1 MRPLA
6 LRLQAFG
13 SYAGEFAIDF
23 ARLGRHGV
31 FSITGPTGAG
41 KSTIFDAIVYAL
53 YDDLPGF
60 RVNSHIRSQFAD
72 STVTTEVTFE
82 FEADGRHWVLT
93 RSPAQSRPSTRRS
106 GGSVDDPSTVKL
118 EESGVS
124 GSILTR
130 KRDVGQ
136 RIGTLVGLDKAQ
148 FEQVVLLPQGKFEEV
163 LKAKT
168 QERAELLAKLFPV
181 DVYIRTTEA
190 LRLLA
195 SERKEEYEALTR
207 DRAGAEDRITAEVTA
222 IRNLLPADPLLAV
235 AEDGDEVR
243 PVDDSAM
250 TPATEVGTTDDLDT
264 VDLNRLDDLQAEL
277 RVLVAATT
285 ADRDAATAGRETAR
299 AKRAAVE
306 ERILRWRQWW
316 ADTEAASAFP
326 EQMATDEALTRD
338 LGKAAEVAALR
349 GALTSWR
356 QSTDRGSTLSDE
368 HVHLRKAVDA
378 RWVDTYAA
386 SALDGATSAF
396 RLAATVSNDAAAL
409 ERANEL
415 CVDLE
420 SQDRRLTSDEAGLV
434 ARTAALATADETTAA
449 TAALRTSTE
458 LTAAGITERLA
469 GRAEAVATAERLE
482 RDAAAVRDRAAA
494 SKHFAKLTD
503 QLESATSIESEATAR
518 LSHLR
523 ASWQAGLAGRL
534 AGHLVDGRPC
544 PTCGA
549 TEHPAPA
556 TPLGDAPGDDELESA
571 ESTAAVRTQERQR
584 LEVQVGEARGTLDT
598 LVEVTDASGLEGRM
612 EVARLELE
620 AIELATAARAALL
633 VELARLAELEVTMA
647 AEADRE
653 RSILTAL
660 SGALAERRIRWSLD
674 RDAFVAEHG
683 VLAPT
688 ADRAAG
694 LASLA
699 TAIEGLA
706 ANLEA
711 SAAAHAAQAQAL
723 VTLSGTMATLV
734 IDDPAELE
742 QWALTDEQI
751 ADVTLQLAAR
761 AEHRREVNSRIG
773 AYVADGGSEHEPDPT
788 LAIESERSAVAAH
801 DDLVGRVASMT
812 SRIEVIDATV
822 AELVQGSEAIA
833 ASLLAKEEA
842 DSLAGVCAGLGS
854 GPDAT
859 RLSLKNWV
867 LAYYL
872 RQVLAHA
879 NRRLHTMTN
888 GRYALDLSGEQVD
901 GRRPWGLDISA
912 LDAETGQARPATT
925 LSGGET
931 FMAAL
936 ALALGL
942 ADVVSAGSNYSIGAL
957 FVDEGFGSLDGDSL
971 DSVIEVLRS
980 LQDGG
985 RMVGV
990 ISHVQELK
998 DALPNGITIVPTN
1011 KGSVADI
1018 HYPEP

>member
-13 SYAGEFAIDF
+13 SYGGELAIDF
-23 ARLGRHGV
+23 AQLGRHGV

-60 RVNSHIRSQFAD
+60 RVNSHIRSQYAEP
-72 STVTTEVTFE
+72 TMKTEVTLE

-93 RSPAQSRPSTRRS
+93 RTPAQSRPSTRKS
-106 GGSVDDPSTVKL
+106 GGTVDDPSAVKL
-118 EESGVS
+118 EEAGVG

-130 KRDVGQ
+130 KRDVGD
-136 RIGTLVGLDKAQ
+136 RIGELVGLDKAQ
-148 FEQVVLLPQGKFEEV
+148 FEQVVLIPQGKFEDV

-168 QERAELLAKLFPV
+168 QERADLLAKLFPV
-181 DVYIRTTEA
+181 DVYVRTTEA

-195 SERKEEYEALTR
+195 ADRKEEYEALSQHRVGAENRIIAEVVAIRKLLPGGPTFEVAEVI
-207 DRAGAEDRITAEVTA
+207 DGVQGAEDTPVAPDAEADGTD
-222 IRNLLPADPLLAV
+222 NL
-235 AEDGDEVR
+235 E
-243 PVDDSAM
+243 
-250 TPATEVGTTDDLDT
+250 T
-264 VDLNRLDDLQAEL
+264 VDLNRLDDLRIEL
-277 RVLVAATT
+277 GALVATTT
-285 ADRDAATAGRETAR
+285 ASRDAAAAGREAAR
-299 AKRAAVE
+299 AERAAVE
-306 ERILRWRQWW
+306 ERIVRWNQWR
-316 ADTEAASAFP
+316 ADTESASAFP
-326 EQMATDEALTRD
+326 AQLAADDVMARD
-338 LGKAAEVAALR
+338 LGRAADVAALG
-349 GALTSWR
+349 GALSSWR
-356 QSTDRGSTLSDE
+356 QATDRGAVLADEQIRLRST
-368 HVHLRKAVDA
+368 VDA
-378 RWVDTYAA
+378 RWFDTYAA

-396 RLAATVSNDAAAL
+396 RLAANVSSDAAVL
-409 ERANEL
+409 ERADDRFA
-415 CVDLE
+415 DLE
-420 SQDRRLTSDEAGLV
+420 ARGRQLSADEADLV
-434 ARTAALATADETTAA
+434 ARTTALATTDETVAA
-449 TAALRTSTE
+449 TAALRAFAE
-458 LTAAGITERLA
+458 LASAAATDRAAGRSEALA
-469 GRAEAVATAERLE
+469 AVERLE
-482 RDAAAVRDRAAA
+482 RDAAAVGDRAAA
-494 SKHFAKLTD
+494 SKRLAHLTE
-503 QLESATSIESEATAR
+503 QLGSAATAESEATGQLIR
-518 LSHLR
+518 LR
-523 ASWQAGLAGRL
+523 TTWQAGLAGRL
-534 AGHLVDGRPC
+534 AGHLIDGQPC

-549 TEHPAPA
+549 TGHPAPA
-556 TPLGDAPGDDELESA
+556 ALTADAPGDNELETA
-571 ESTAAVRTQERQR
+571 ESVAAVRTEERQR

-598 LVEVTDASGLEGRM
+598 LVEVTYASGLVGRM
-612 EVARLELE
+612 EAARLELDAIELAVADRAARLVEVARLVQLE
-620 AIELATAARAALL
+620 ATTAS
-633 VELARLAELEVTMA
+633 
-647 AEADRE
+647 EADGE
-653 RSILTAL
+653 RSILTTL
-660 SGALAERRIRWSLD
+660 SGALAERRNRWSLD
-674 RDAFVAEHG
+674 RDAFVDEHG
-683 VLAPT
+683 VLAST
-688 ADRAAG
+688 ADRAAR
-694 LASLA
+694 LDSLA

-711 SAAAHAAQAQAL
+711 SAAAQAARTQAL
-723 VTLSGTMATLV
+723 LTLSGIMATLG
-734 IDDPAELE
+734 IDDPTALE
-742 QWALTDEQI
+742 QWALTGQQI
-751 ADVTLQLAAR
+751 ADHKLRLAAR
-761 AEHRREVNSRIG
+761 AERRREISSRIG

-788 LAIESERSAVAAH
+788 LAIESERRAVAAH
-801 DDLVGRVASMT
+801 DDLVGRVASMA
-812 SRIEVIDATV
+812 SRFGVIDAVV
-822 AELVQGSEAIA
+822 AELAQGSAAIA

-842 DSLAGVCAGLGS
+842 DTLAGLCAGLGS
-854 GPDAT
+854 GPDTT

-912 LDAETGQARPATT
+912 LDAETGQSRPATT

-971 DSVIEVLRS
+971 DTVIEVLRS